1 MNISW
6 WCTSLAE
13 PWSWSFRAY
22 PGVWIAVAVLAG
34 SYVWAVRLNGAAEGI
49 DRRRTGF
56 FMAGVL
62 VFWLASDWP
71 LGTLGA
77 GYLASAHM
85 VQYVLYV
92 LVAAPLLW
100 LGTPEWMARRVL
112 GFTRIYRAGRSLRG
126 FPLLM
131 GVVFNATLVL
141 THTPIAVDT
150 LRSSQP
156 GSFAMD
162 VVWLLSGLALWAPI
176 VGSIT
181 EFRARSY
188 PARMLYLFFASGI
201 VTIIP
206 ASFLTFAQ
214 LPLYETYE
222 LAPRVFG
229 LTAVND
235 QQIAGL
241 IMKLAPV
248 PIVWPV
254 LATMMYRWASAER
267 VDA

>member
-6 WCTSLAE
+6 WCTTITE
-13 PWSWSFRAY
+13 PWSWTFRAY
-22 PGVWIAVAVLAG
+22 PGIWLVVGLLVFGYFWALHRNRDTEGHSNRQVA
-34 SYVWAVRLNGAAEGI
+34 
-49 DRRRTGF
+49 F
-56 FMAGVL
+56 FVAGV
-62 VFWLASDWP
+62 VMFWIASDWP

-85 VQYVLYV
+85 VQYILYV

-100 LGTPEWMARRVL
+100 LGTPEWLARRVL
-112 GFTRIYRAGRSLRG
+112 ASTRIYRKGRSLSR
-126 FPLLM
+126 FPLVT
-131 GVVFNATLVL
+131 GVMFNVTLIL
-141 THTPIAVDT
+141 THTPIAVDS
-150 LRSSQP
+150 LRSSQF

-162 VVWLLSGLALWAPI
+162 AIWLLSGLALWAPI
-176 VGSIT
+176 VGSIA

-188 PARMLYLFFASGI
+188 PARMLYLFFTTGI

-206 ASFLTFAQ
+206 ASFLTFAE

-229 LTAVND
+229 LSSVDD

-241 IMKLAPV
+241 VMKLSAV

-254 LATMMYRWASAER
+254 LAGMMYRWATLER
-267 VDA
+267 STE

>member
-1 MNISW
+1 MSISW
-6 WCTSLAE
+6 WCTTLTE
-13 PWSWSFRAY
+13 PWSWTFRAY
-22 PGVWIAVAVLAG
+22 PGIWLLVAVLAIG
-34 SYVWAVRLNGAAEGI
+34 YGLAVQRNRSVEGHST
-49 DRRRTGF
+49 RHTLF
-56 FMAGVL
+56 FSGGLL

-85 VQYVLYV
+85 TQYVLYV

-112 GFTRIYRAGRSLRG
+112 AALGIYRVGRSLRR
-126 FPLLM
+126 FPLVM
-131 GVVFNATLVL
+131 GVVFNVTLVL
-141 THTPIAVDT
+141 SHTPIAVDS
-150 LRSSQP
+150 LRSSQF
-156 GSFAMD
+156 GSFGMD
-162 VVWLLSGLALWAPI
+162 AVWILSGLALWAPI
-176 VGSIT
+176 VGSIA
-181 EFRARSY
+181 EFRDRSY
-188 PARMLYLFFASGI
+188 PARMLYLFFTTGI

-206 ASFLTFAQ
+206 ASFLTFAE

-229 LTAVND
+229 LTAVDD

-241 IMKLAPV
+241 IMKLSAV

-254 LATMMYRWASAER
+254 LAGMMYRWAIQER
-267 VDA
+267 VSA

>member
-6 WCTSLAE
+6 WCTTITE

-22 PGVWIAVAVLAG
+22 PGIWLTVGLLAAG
-34 SYVWAVRLNGAAEGI
+34 YSWAVRRNRETEGH
-49 DRRRTGF
+49 RGRQTAF

-62 VFWLASDWP
+62 VFWIASDWP

-85 VQYVLYV
+85 LQYVLYV

-112 GFTRIYRAGRSLRG
+112 AASGIYRAGRSLRR
-126 FPLLM
+126 FPLIT
-131 GVVFNATLVL
+131 GVTFNATLIL
-141 THTPIAVDT
+141 THTPLAVDT
-150 LRSSQP
+150 LRSSQF

-162 VVWLLSGLALWAPI
+162 LVWVLSGLALWAPI
-176 VGSIT
+176 VGSIP
-181 EFRARSY
+181 EFRDRSY
-188 PARMLYLFFASGI
+188 PARMLYLFFATGI

-206 ASFLTFAQ
+206 ASFLTFAE

-229 LTAVND
+229 LSSIDD

-241 IMKLAPV
+241 VMKLSAL

-254 LATMMYRWASAER
+254 LAGMMYRWATLER
-267 VDA
+267 SNA

>member
-1 MNISW
+1 MSIAW

-13 PWSWSFRAY
+13 PWTWSFRAY
-22 PGVWIAVAVLAG
+22 PGIWLAMALIVSGYFWTLNRNRAVEGHERRHTAFFILGVAVLWIA
-34 SYVWAVRLNGAAEGI
+34 
-49 DRRRTGF
+49 T
-56 FMAGVL
+56 
-62 VFWLASDWP
+62 DWP

-85 VQYVLYV
+85 VQYILYV

-100 LGTPEWMARRVL
+100 LGIPEWMARRILAVTGL
-112 GFTRIYRAGRSLRG
+112 YRAGRSLRR

-131 GVVFNATLVL
+131 GVVFNLTLIL

-150 LRSSQP
+150 LRASQF

-162 VVWLLSGLALWAPI
+162 AAWLLSGFALWAPI
-176 VGSIT
+176 VGSLP

-188 PARMLYLFFASGI
+188 PARMLYLFFTTGI
-201 VTIIP
+201 VTILP
-206 ASFLTFAQ
+206 ASFLTFAE

-229 LTAVND
+229 LTAIDD

-241 IMKLAPV
+241 IMKLAAI

-254 LATMMYRWASAER
+254 LAGMMYRWATAER

>member
-6 WCTSLAE
+6 WCTALAE
-13 PWSWSFRAY
+13 PWSWKFRAY
-22 PGVWIAVAVLAG
+22 PGIWLTVAFVVGGYA
-34 SYVWAVRLNGAAEGI
+34 WAVRRNKEDEPVSGRQSAFFAAA
-49 DRRRTGF
+49 
-56 FMAGVL
+56 MA
-62 VFWLASDWP
+62 VFWIASDWP

-112 GFTRIYRAGRSLRG
+112 AATGVYRAGRSLKR
-126 FPLLM
+126 FPLIT
-131 GVVFNATLVL
+131 GVVFNVTLIL

-150 LRSSQP
+150 LRASQF

-176 VGSIT
+176 VGSIS
-181 EFRARSY
+181 EFRERSY
-188 PARMLYLFFASGI
+188 PARMLYLFFTTGI

-206 ASFLTFAQ
+206 ASFLTFAT
-214 LPLYETYE
+214 LPLYRTYE

-229 LTAVND
+229 MTAVDD

-241 IMKLAPV
+241 IMKLAAV

-254 LATMMYRWASAER
+254 LAAMMYRWATAER
-267 VDA
+267 ATV

>member
-1 MNISW
+1 MSISW
-6 WCTSLAE
+6 WCTTLTE
-13 PWSWSFRAY
+13 PWSWTFRAY
-22 PGVWIAVAVLAG
+22 PGIWLLVAVLAIG
-34 SYVWAVRLNGAAEGI
+34 YALAIRRNRAVEGQST
-49 DRRRTGF
+49 RQTLF
-56 FMAGVL
+56 FIGGLL

-85 VQYVLYV
+85 TQYILYV

-112 GFTRIYRAGRSLRG
+112 STLGIYRAGRSLRR

-131 GVVFNATLVL
+131 GVIFNVTLVL
-141 THTPIAVDT
+141 SHTPIAVDS
-150 LRSSQP
+150 LRSSQF

-162 VVWLLSGLALWAPI
+162 AVWILSGLALWAPI

-181 EFRARSY
+181 EFRDRSY
-188 PARMLYLFFASGI
+188 PARMLYLFFTTGI

-206 ASFLTFAQ
+206 ASFLTFAE

-229 LTAVND
+229 LTSVDD

-241 IMKLAPV
+241 IMKLSAV

-254 LATMMYRWASAER
+254 LAGMMYRWATQER
-267 VDA
+267 VST

>member
-6 WCTSLAE
+6 WCTTLTE
-13 PWSWSFRAY
+13 PWSWTFRAY
-22 PGVWIAVAVLAG
+22 PGIWLLVALLAG
-34 SYVWAVRLNGAAEGI
+34 GYAFAIRRNRSIEGHST
-49 DRRRTGF
+49 RQTLF
-56 FMAGVL
+56 FAGGLL

-85 VQYVLYV
+85 TQYVLYV

-112 GFTRIYRAGRSLRG
+112 STLGIYRAGRSLRR

-131 GVVFNATLVL
+131 GVVFNLTLVL
-141 THTPIAVDT
+141 THTPIAVDS
-150 LRSSQP
+150 LRSSQF

-162 VVWLLSGLALWAPI
+162 AVWLLSGLALWAPI
-176 VGSIT
+176 VGSIS

-188 PARMLYLFFASGI
+188 PARMLYLFFTTGI

-206 ASFLTFAQ
+206 ASFLTFAE

-229 LTAVND
+229 LTSVDD

-241 IMKLAPV
+241 IMKLSAV

-254 LATMMYRWASAER
+254 LAGMMYRWATQER
-267 VDA
+267 VSA

>member
-1 MNISW
+1 MSISW

-13 PWSWSFRAY
+13 PWSWEFRAY
-22 PGVWIAVAVLAG
+22 PGVWLTVAVFAG
-34 SYVWAVRLNGAAEGI
+34 TYLWAVRRNEPTEGRN
-49 DRRRTGF
+49 RRSTVF
-56 FMAGVL
+56 FLSGVA

-112 GFTRIYRAGRSLRG
+112 AATGIYRVGRSLRR
-126 FPLLM
+126 FPLAM
-131 GVVFNATLVL
+131 GVAFNVTLVL
-141 THTPIAVDT
+141 THTPLAVDT
-150 LRSSQP
+150 LRSSQL
-156 GSFAMD
+156 GSFSMD

-176 VGSIT
+176 VGSIA

-254 LATMMYRWASAER
+254 LAAMMYRWATTER
-267 VDA
+267 VEA

>member
-6 WCTSLAE
+6 WCTTITE
-13 PWSWSFRAY
+13 PWSWAFRAY
-22 PGVWIAVAVLAG
+22 PGIWLTVALMAG
-34 SYVWAVRLNGAAEGI
+34 TYVWAVRHNRDVEQSSRRQAA
-49 DRRRTGF
+49 F
-56 FMAGVL
+56 FMVGVL
-62 VFWLASDWP
+62 VFWVASDWP

-85 VQYVLYV
+85 VQFILYV

-100 LGTPEWMARRVL
+100 LGTPEWMARRILAVT
-112 GFTRIYRAGRSLRG
+112 GIYRTGRSLKR
-126 FPLLM
+126 FPLAM
-131 GVVFNATLVL
+131 GVGFNLTLIL
-141 THTPIAVDT
+141 THTPIAVDA
-150 LRSSQP
+150 LRSSQF

-162 VVWLLSGLALWAPI
+162 MIWLFSGLALWAPI
-176 VGSIT
+176 VGSLA
-181 EFRARSY
+181 EFRERSY

-206 ASFLTFAQ
+206 ASFLTFAN

-229 LTAVND
+229 LTAVDD

-241 IMKLAPV
+241 IMKLATV

-254 LATMMYRWASAER
+254 LAGMMYRWATSER
-267 VDA
+267 AAV